1 MVADKVHAR
10 ARGAVT
16 TLTRQ
21 PTQGRAKAGG
31 GRLGEMERDC
41 LLSYASSNL
50 LMERLMISSDIY
62 SIFVCEIC
70 GFMKHA
76 KLCSVCKVGED

>member
-1 MVADKVHAR
+1 MLEPGELLLPLPDNLLRVIQNNYF
-10 ARGAVT
+10 
-16 TLTRQ
+16 L
-21 PTQGRAKAGG
+21 GRAKAGG

-62 SIFVCEIC
+62 
-70 GFMKHA
+70 
-76 KLCSVCKVGED
+76 